1 IGEYI
6 KNPHDFIV
14 GANNPEVVFARDAE
28 LGKQIMMLAEQAV
41 AKKIQ
46 ESYMQFV
53 NEGNNPEQF
62 NPEQAV
68 DIESFIKEFN
78 ENFIDDISAQGQ
90 DLINVIDDLTDAF
103 TIYAIAYFEFVAFGA
118 CYTYRDIVGN
128 QLIKRVVSVRDA
140 FPVPNDN
147 MFAEDYD
154 MFAERR
160 MLTKQQ
166 IIDEFYEY
174 LSEKEREA
182 LDTYYQYSAT
192 TSSDKALL
200 NWDKYMYYFGD

>member
-1 IGEYI
+1 MYNFGRLDFPNQHVSYAEKQEVDWYAKCCDYVIEAGIACKADFNVEEKFNILLGNIPREYYRKTLNPYNEKDENLTRFPATMRNYDMMKGIIRRYIGEYI

-68 DIESFIKEFN
+68 DIEAFIKEFN

-90 DLINVIDDLTDAF
+90 DLINVIDDLTYAYS
-103 TIYAIAYFEFVAFGA
+103 IYI
-118 CYTYRDIVGN
+118 
-128 QLIKRVVSVRDA
+128 S
-140 FPVPNDN
+140 
-147 MFAEDYD
+147 
-154 MFAERR
+154 
-160 MLTKQQ
+160 
-166 IIDEFYEY
+166 
-174 LSEKEREA
+174 
-182 LDTYYQYSAT
+182 
-192 TSSDKALL
+192 
-200 NWDKYMYYFGD
+200 

>member
-1 IGEYI
+1 
-6 KNPHDFIV
+6 
-14 GANNPEVVFARDAE
+14 
-28 LGKQIMMLAEQAV
+28 
-41 AKKIQ
+41 
-46 ESYMQFV
+46 
-53 NEGNNPEQF
+53 
-62 NPEQAV
+62 
-68 DIESFIKEFN
+68 
-78 ENFIDDISAQGQ
+78 
-90 DLINVIDDLTDAF
+90 
-103 TIYAIAYFEFVAFGA
+103 
-118 CYTYRDIVGN
+118 
-128 QLIKRVVSVRDA
+128 
-140 FPVPNDN
+140 

-200 NWDKYMYYFGD
+200 NWDKYMYYLVIYVVNLIKMIYNILRTLI

>member
-1 IGEYI
+1 MRNYDMMKGIIRRYIGEYI

-68 DIESFIKEFN
+68 DIEAFIKEFN

-90 DLINVIDDLTDAF
+90 YQYNY
-103 TIYAIAYFEFVAFGA
+103 TIY
-118 CYTYRDIVGN
+118 IVDKTFH
-128 QLIKRVVSVRDA
+128 QLLLVFQYVH
-140 FPVPNDN
+140 N
-147 MFAEDYD
+147 M
-154 MFAERR
+154 
-160 MLTKQQ
+160 QH
-166 IIDEFYEY
+166 
-174 LSEKEREA
+174 
-182 LDTYYQYSAT
+182 T
-192 TSSDKALL
+192 T
-200 NWDKYMYYFGD
+200 